1 MSAPKLRWLVDRR
14 TETGP
19 VGDQGGRGTCLS
31 FAATA
36 AHDHERRTSLSIE
49 YLHWATARYP
59 LGTGRIAS
67 LVAALGREGQ
77 PPEAQWPY
85 DRELDETTAYS
96 PPPQVSGPF
105 DQADVA
111 LIAHE
116 QLEVTQQLQAGVLPV
131 IGLRVNAAFLAGGGV
146 IDSAEVGSD
155 GHAVLAVG
163 VAELDSPVPIGDLQ
177 PNDPLV
183 LVRNSWGPRWGASGH
198 ALLTPRT
205 WSAVVI
211 TALTVIPRVSSGI
224 GSP

>member
-1 MSAPKLRWLVDRR
+1 MRWLVDRR
-14 TETGP
+14 SETGP
-19 VGDQGGRGTCLS
+19 IGQQGGRGTCLS

-36 AHDHERRTSLSIE
+36 AHDHGRGTPLSIE

-59 LGTGRIAS
+59 LGAGRIAS
-67 LVAALGREGQ
+67 LVAALSREGQ

-85 DRELDETTAYS
+85 DRDLDETAAYS

-105 DQADVA
+105 SHADVA
-111 LIAHE
+111 LITHE
-116 QLEVTQQLQAGVLPV
+116 QAEVTQQLRAGVLPV

-146 IDSAEVGSD
+146 IDSAEAGSD

-183 LVRNSWGPRWGASGH
+183 LVRNSWGPRWGAGGH

-211 TALTVIPRVSSGI
+211 TALAVLPRASSPI
-224 GSP
+224 GLP